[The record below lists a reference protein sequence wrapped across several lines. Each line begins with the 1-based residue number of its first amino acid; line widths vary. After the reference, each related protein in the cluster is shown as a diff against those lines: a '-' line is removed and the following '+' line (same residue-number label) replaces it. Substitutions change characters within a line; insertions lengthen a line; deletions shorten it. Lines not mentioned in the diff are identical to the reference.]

1 MRAVDSYHVE
11 KEIIMRTR
19 TRVLTFKAVSFWLI
33 AALALVGLL
42 LAPLAT
48 VLLTAD
54 PIAANPAPSDVVAVA
69 PPPPE
74 PPGGIGPCGLVW
86 GG

>member
-1 MRAVDSYHVE
+1 MRAVNSYHIQ

-19 TRVLTFKAVSFWLI
+19 VLTFKTVSFWLI
-33 AALALVGLL
+33 TALALVGLL

-54 PIAANPAPSDVVAVA
+54 PVAVHPTASDAVAVA
-69 PPPPE
+69 PPQPE
-74 PPGGIGPCGLVW
+74 PPGGIGPCGLIW